1 MAQVPE
7 DDDSK
12 LTPPYARYLAPLV
25 RPFPNF
31 DLFWVKSLRQKAV
44 QLLHLKTGGRVLD
57 AGCGPGGSFPHLVDA
72 VGPSGEVVGIE
83 ISPEM
88 AINARNRI
96 EKNHWRNVSVM
107 ESAADTV
114 KLEGMFDGLLML
126 GAPDVYASPQALAN
140 LFPHLSNDAHVVAF
154 GAKLSRNRL
163 GRVLNPLFGSAFSK
177 LTFASTPRL
186 DHEPWLLLRDRV
198 ASLNVQEQFFGW
210 MFLAWGATKRLPNE

>member
-140 LFPHLSNDAHVVAF
+140 LFPHLSNDALAAF
-154 GAKLSRNRL
+154 RFR
-163 GRVLNPLFGSAFSK
+163 
-177 LTFASTPRL
+177 
-186 DHEPWLLLRDRV
+186 
-198 ASLNVQEQFFGW
+198 
-210 MFLAWGATKRLPNE
+210 